1 MRLWLEPLAD
11 IHLFSDTQ
19 RDQPGGNLAYVYAF
33 GAVALFILLIACINY
48 MNLATARSVR
58 RAREVGLRKIL
69 GANRAALMLQFIME
83 AAFFASLA
91 VIFGAAIVEVLLE
104 LTNLNQL
111 LGKSLTLD
119 LIGRPELIGWL
130 ALFALSIGFGSGLY
144 PAFYLS
150 SGAPITSLVASNSA
164 GRRNVYLRQGL
175 VLLQFTISIA
185 VIAGTLLMAKQMRYL
200 SGLDLGFDTEN
211 RIVIDLVGADLIRD
225 VPVIRKE
232 LIDHP
237 NVLGVAS
244 HEQLLGRLENM
255 RAAVVQSNE
264 GQSETRTINISHVDE
279 DFLETMGIS
288 IATGTGFA
296 DAGIAGTGR
305 SVVVNE
311 AFVRLMGWDE
321 PLGKTV
327 FDGLNG
333 QMRVIGVMEDAH
345 FQSLHNVIDPL
356 GYVLF
361 DDNWDSVGRM
371 QQAATRR
378 YLTVNVAGEGIRETL
393 DFLERQFVRFDPVHP
408 FQFRFL
414 DDSLNELY
422 QSEDN
427 LMKLIGVFA
436 GVSVFIAC
444 LGLFG
449 LASFTTEQRRRE
461 FSVRKVL
468 GASPLQIVALVS
480 GNVLVL
486 VLAGGVIGSLVAWLA
501 IDNWL
506 LGFAYRTNV
515 GLAAF
520 AFAIAAALG
529 VAYLTVALQ
538 SFRSAQADPVDALR
552 YE

>member
-1 MRLWLEPLAD
+1 
-11 IHLFSDTQ
+11 
-19 RDQPGGNLAYVYAF
+19 
-33 GAVALFILLIACINY
+33 
-48 MNLATARSVR
+48 
-58 RAREVGLRKIL
+58 
-69 GANRAALMLQFIME
+69 
-83 AAFFASLA
+83 
-91 VIFGAAIVEVLLE
+91 
-104 LTNLNQL
+104 
-111 LGKSLTLD
+111 
-119 LIGRPELIGWL
+119 
-130 ALFALSIGFGSGLY
+130 
-144 PAFYLS
+144 
-150 SGAPITSLVASNSA
+150 
-164 GRRNVYLRQGL
+164 
-175 VLLQFTISIA
+175 
-185 VIAGTLLMAKQMRYL
+185 
-200 SGLDLGFDTEN
+200 
-211 RIVIDLVGADLIRD
+211 
-225 VPVIRKE
+225 
-232 LIDHP
+232 
-237 NVLGVAS
+237 
-244 HEQLLGRLENM
+244 
-255 RAAVVQSNE
+255 
-264 GQSETRTINISHVDE
+264 
-279 DFLETMGIS
+279 
-288 IATGTGFA
+288 
-296 DAGIAGTGR
+296 
-305 SVVVNE
+305 
-311 AFVRLMGWDE
+311 
-321 PLGKTV
+321 
-327 FDGLNG
+327 
-333 QMRVIGVMEDAH
+333 MRVIGVMEDAH